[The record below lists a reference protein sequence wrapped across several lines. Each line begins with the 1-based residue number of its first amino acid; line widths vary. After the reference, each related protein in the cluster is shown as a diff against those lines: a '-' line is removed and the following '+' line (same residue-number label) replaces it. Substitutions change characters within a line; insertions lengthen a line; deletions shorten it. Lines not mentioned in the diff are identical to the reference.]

1 MLDFEL
7 ILETIITLFLTLF
20 YIVSGMVKAVLP
32 VSWLPKKDISKDTA
46 LVTGAGSG
54 IGRALAISLAKHG
67 CRLVLWDINEEG
79 NEATASEIK
88 RFGGR
93 ADTYTVDLSK
103 REDVYKVADQVL
115 SEVGVIDILV
125 NNAGIVTG
133 KTFLHCPDALIE
145 KSMQV
150 NAMAHFWT
158 TKAFLPAMIE
168 RDHGHIVSIAS
179 TAGLVGV
186 NGLADYCASKFAA
199 VGFMESLC
207 VELNSMHKSIETT
220 SVCTFF
226 VKTGL
231 FDGASTRFP
240 SILPILET
248 DFVVSKITD
257 AILTNQR
264 TLYIPKVIYSLVA
277 LKGFLPDKAAMLLQK
292 YTGTAN
298 SMDQFTGRQPL
309 KSD

>member
-199 VGFMESLC
+199 VGFSEALTLELH
-207 VELNSMHKSIETT
+207 VEQKSIKTT
-220 SVCTFF
+220 VVCPSF
-226 VKTGL
+226 VDTPMLDKCRIYTKYPKVVPVLKIEEVVQKT
-231 FDGASTRFP
+231 
-240 SILPILET
+240 IL
-248 DFVVSKITD
+248 
-257 AILTNQR
+257 AIQTNQEV
-264 TLYIPKVIYSLVA
+264 LCIPKANYALPV
-277 LKGFLPDKAAMLLQK
+277 LKGLLPCKTFKALLK
-292 YTGTAN
+292 LIGITGAV
-298 SMDQFTGRQPL
+298 SE
-309 KSD
+309 KE